1 MPFDQ
6 EYELYPAVA
15 VSVVVLPGQTAAAPV
30 MAGVAGLAL
39 TVTVVAAETALQPLA
54 FVTVTL
60 YWPGLPTV
68 IDWPVAPFD
77 HRYEA

>member
-1 MPFDQ
+1 M
-6 EYELYPAVA
+6 
-15 VSVVVLPGQTAAAPV
+15 VVVVPAQIATVPLGEST
-30 MAGVAGLAL
+30 GVVGLAL

-60 YWPGLPTV
+60 YWPAVPTV
-68 IDWPVAPFD
+68 IDCPVAPFD